1 MTRSAVALRCK
12 PLWDAPDRQVT
23 RALTEDELRDLMMA
37 DAMGKKPDPQPRKK
51 PGPPPGPR
59 KQPHERGGI
68 PDVMKLMHDTGERF
82 TQEQLCARINRSQ
95 RAIARACQRAGT
107 MGIIDRNMQV
117 NSMHDTGRYVIEWQ
131 GIEASVFFVWNQNGS
146 PDAIQVTV
154 PPGYIAIP
162 PDLSVQE
169 GVVDVVQIYKW
180 AGM

>member
-1 MTRSAVALRCK
+1 MATTAQADSMAIISQYAHGTDRSTYVEMHAPTDPAAVATITY
-12 PLWDAPDRQVT
+12 Q
-23 RALTEDELRDLMMA
+23 
-37 DAMGKKPDPQPRKK
+37 
-51 PGPPPGPR
+51 
-59 KQPHERGGI
+59 
-68 PDVMKLMHDTGERF
+68 
-82 TQEQLCARINRSQ
+82 
-95 RAIARACQRAGT
+95 
-107 MGIIDRNMQV
+107 NMQV

-131 GIEASVFFVWNQNGS
+131 CIEAVVFFVWNHNGS